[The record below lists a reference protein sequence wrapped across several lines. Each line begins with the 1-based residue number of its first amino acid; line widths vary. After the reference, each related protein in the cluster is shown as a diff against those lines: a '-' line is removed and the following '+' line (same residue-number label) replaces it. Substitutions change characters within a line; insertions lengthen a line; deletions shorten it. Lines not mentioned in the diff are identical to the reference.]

1 MQKVEFLT
9 TAFSDLTEQQIVQ
22 GRQFFD
28 CGELSLN
35 HYLQNVMRGH
45 DSKGITKSFILLD
58 EIQSHFMGYYSLT
71 HCSFNLGQV
80 SLDVLKQLEL
90 KNAKFDVPALRLS
103 RLAIDLKYQSKGY
116 GRLLI
121 AEIYQRALLSKANAG
136 CVFIVV
142 DALNESARAFYLS
155 YGFESSPENPMLLYM
170 SV

>member
-80 SLDVLKQLEL
+80 S
-90 KNAKFDVPALRLS
+90 
-103 RLAIDLKYQSKGY
+103 QSKGY